1 MVGVWGLQSLNT
13 DRGQAETFNV
23 CGMIA
28 ILGLY
33 LTIYFTPE
41 TMGKHLVEE
50 RPESKPNKP
59 GYEEIVAENGG
70 VEVAGDDDDYN
81 EVIIQSN

>member
-1 MVGVWGLQSLNT
+1 VVGVWGLQSLNT

-50 RPESKPNKP
+50 SPESKPNKP